1 MKSSAKSWSAV
12 SSSIEVSAEDV
23 DRREPIMSRDR
34 MVASERRSLPIRPTG
49 DVTVVYATS
58 AVMLPV
64 VGDEGDRLWPLQ
76 SFRAYL
82 ALILEL

>member
-1 MKSSAKSWSAV
+1 M
-12 SSSIEVSAEDV
+12 
-23 DRREPIMSRDR
+23 
-34 MVASERRSLPIRPTG
+34 
-49 DVTVVYATS
+49 VVYVTS